1 MEKENKRNYW
11 KAEEENLPINGRI
24 KLNVIN
30 GCIRVV
36 TTYSVKCFI

>member
-11 KAEEENLPINGRI
+11 KAEEENVSNNGRI

-36 TTYSVKCFI
+36 TIFIV